1 MLLNEE
7 ITLSYQLRITN
18 HESRITNHESRIMK
32 KVELLEILD
41 KMKITPSKR
50 FGQNFM
56 LDENLIDF
64 IVRQAGISED
74 DLVIEV
80 GPGCG
85 VLTRKLLEAGA
96 LLTAVELDK
105 RICEYLTENLSHKN
119 FYLHQ
124 GDACRVD
131 FDTLFDGRDNLHK
144 IYRQGEW
151 KCIANL
157 PYSISSP
164 FIAKLI
170 ESGNPPAEMLFLL
183 QKETAERFAAKPG
196 TGSYGS
202 LSVLIQLVFDVKYVR
217 TVAPNVFFPPPDI
230 KSALVS
236 FKRKIEFP
244 SPSEVKSLSKTVRSA
259 FSQRRKKMIKALSTI
274 YGKDKCIAV
283 FKKLN
288 ISENCR
294 AEELSPEEFVQLT
307 NNLTK
312 G

>member
-1 MLLNEE
+1 
-7 ITLSYQLRITN
+7 
-18 HESRITNHESRIMK
+18 MK
-32 KVELLEILD
+32 KAELLEILD
-41 KMKITPSKR
+41 KMNITPSKR

-56 LDENLIDF
+56 LDGNLIDF
-64 IVRQAGISED
+64 IVRQADISEN

-85 VLTRKLLEAGA
+85 VLTRKLIEAGA
-96 LLTAVELDK
+96 MLTAVELDK
-105 RICEYLTENLSHKN
+105 RICEYLTENLCSDN
-119 FYLHQ
+119 FHLQQ

-131 FDTLFDGRDNLHK
+131 FDTLFDGREQLHK
-144 IYRQGEW
+144 IYREGNW

-183 QKETAERFAAKPG
+183 QKETGERFAAKPG

-202 LSVLIQLVFDVKYVR
+202 LSVLIQLVFNVKYIR

-236 FKRKIEFP
+236 FKRKEKFP
-244 SPSEVKSLSKTVRSA
+244 SPSEVKSLSKTVRTA
-259 FSQRRKKMIKALSTI
+259 FSQRRKKMIKALSAV
-274 YGKDKCIAV
+274 YGKEKCLNV
-283 FKKLN
+283 FKTLN

-294 AEELSPEEFVQLT
+294 AEELSPEEFKTLSQL
-307 NNLTK
+307 LT
-312 G
+312 

>member
-1 MLLNEE
+1 
-7 ITLSYQLRITN
+7 
-18 HESRITNHESRIMK
+18 MK
-32 KVELLEILD
+32 KAELLEILD
-41 KMKITPSKR
+41 KMNITPSKR

-64 IVRQAGISED
+64 IIRQADISEN

-85 VLTRKLLEAGA
+85 VLTRKLIQAGA
-96 LLTAVELDK
+96 MLTAVELDK
-105 RICEYLTENLSHKN
+105 RICEYLTENLSSNN
-119 FYLHQ
+119 FHLKQ

-131 FDTLFDGRDNLHK
+131 FDTLFEGREELHN
-144 IYRQGEW
+144 IYRAGHW

-183 QKETAERFAAKPG
+183 QKETGERFAAKPG
-196 TGSYGS
+196 TSNYGS
-202 LSVLIQLVFDVKYVR
+202 LSVLIQLVFDVKYIR

-236 FKRKIEFP
+236 FKRKAEFP
-244 SPSEVKSLSKTVRSA
+244 SPEEVKSFSKTVRTA
-259 FSQRRKKMIKALSTI
+259 FSQRRKKMIKALSSV
-274 YGKDKCIAV
+274 YGKEKCLDV
-283 FKKLN
+283 FKNLN
-288 ISENCR
+288 ISENAR
-294 AEELSPEEFVQLT
+294 AEELSPEQFKVLSKSLSAPSDG
-307 NNLTK
+307 N

>member
-1 MLLNEE
+1 
-7 ITLSYQLRITN
+7 
-18 HESRITNHESRIMK
+18 MK
-32 KVELLEILD
+32 KTELLEILD

-64 IVRQAGISED
+64 IVRQADISEN

-85 VLTRKLLEAGA
+85 VLTRKLLEANA
-96 LLTAVELDK
+96 ILTAVELDK
-105 RICEYLTENLSHKN
+105 RICEYLTNNLSHEN

-131 FDTLFDGRDNLHK
+131 FDKLFDGKESLKKTYDKGN
-144 IYRQGEW
+144 W

-170 ESGNPPAEMLFLL
+170 ESGNPPSEMLFLL
-183 QKETAERFAAKPG
+183 QKETGERFAAKPG
-196 TGSYGS
+196 TKNYGS

-217 TVAPNVFFPPPDI
+217 TVSPNVFFPPPDI

-236 FKRKIEFP
+236 FKRKKEFP
-244 SPSEVKSLSKTVRSA
+244 SPSEIKSLSRTVRTA
-259 FSQRRKKMIKALSTI
+259 FSQRRKKMIKALSRI
-274 YGKDKCIAV
+274 YDKDKCQKI
-283 FKKLN
+283 FKELN

-294 AEELSPEEFVQLT
+294 AEELSPEEFLQLNKT
-307 NNLTK
+307 LLS
-312 G
+312 